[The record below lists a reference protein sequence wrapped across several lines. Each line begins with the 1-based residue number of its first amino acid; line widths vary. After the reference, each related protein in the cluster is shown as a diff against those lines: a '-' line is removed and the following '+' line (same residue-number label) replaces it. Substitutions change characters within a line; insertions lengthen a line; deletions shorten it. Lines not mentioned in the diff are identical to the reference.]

1 MTESLETQLSS
12 LTFNEELDS
21 TYDAIVESC
30 PKFRILLIGRSGVGK
45 SALINAV
52 FGSGVAIEEHGIQPG
67 TVPDI
72 NHEFVLP
79 NNPRL
84 VFHDSQGFSH
94 GDGQN
99 FETVLRFIRERG
111 KRPQLED
118 RLHVIWLCTEIP
130 IYGGSL
136 FQTAEERILHSSDL
150 KVPIVIVF
158 TKFDKP
164 VNKIKRKLPKTVD
177 RDKVARDAAKDKF
190 QKDYAESLSTL
201 PASIPHVEVSKH
213 IDFKDTLDQ
222 LVDLTEKEVKGA
234 MSYVWASSQCPSA
247 DLKIKASI
255 QILERVI
262 EKSEHPGPFSEQ
274 VAGRCVEGPRVVGVA
289 HLPVTHLTIHQLLGL
304 RRPSRCKPFRINHF
318 VIFSVGQLLKSN
330 LFKTKMTTLQEDLL
344 DDESST
350 FPKIPLG
357 AVATVAGIVSG
368 VIPPAAPFAIPIAA
382 GLVFAAWVYK
392 VYLTTYEPLA
402 SSHQMFMSRR
412 SPQVL
417 RGLMGYIIDLT
428 IVMQSLF
435 WLTRARAEA
444 KSKAVGDPIATVPL
458 SKRLVEL
465 AYKAYATDEHSRTV
479 HAEIRTGVELT
490 KITIVSTSL
499 GLNILACQG
508 HKIHNFAF
516 SALYGSVQASVGLDL
531 NPQTKSSS
539 DQVILKVA
547 PPSTVEFNTDVLTAS
562 ISPS

>member
-1 MTESLETQLSS
+1 MTAQLKITCDQPLDKAVSFLLPPSMTESLETQLSS

-111 KRPQLED
+111 ERPQLED

-177 RDKVARDAAKDKF
+177 RDKHPTRRGL
-190 QKDYAESLSTL
+190 QYALIAFFGFDSLIISL
-201 PASIPHVEVSKH
+201 EH
-213 IDFKDTLDQ
+213 IDFKDTLDR

-255 QILERVI
+255 QIGK
-262 EKSEHPGPFSEQ
+262 KSRPISRLCSAFSSLWLD
-274 VAGRCVEGPRVVGVA
+274 VV
-289 HLPVTHLTIHQLLGL
+289 L
-304 RRPSRCKPFRINHF
+304 RDLVSCWGFDDPQ
-318 VIFSVGQLLKSN
+318 GLLKSN

-444 KSKAVGDPIATVPL
+444 ESKAVGDPIATVPL

-479 HAEIRTGVELT
+479 HAEIRQFVKRTIALKPELVLGQ
-490 KITIVSTSL
+490 IVKLIETHRFQPSKGFQSE
-499 GLNILACQG
+499 AE
-508 HKIHNFAF
+508 
-516 SALYGSVQASVGLDL
+516 SERGSVEESVNWDTG
-531 NPQTKSSS
+531 NS
-539 DQVILKVA
+539 V
-547 PPSTVEFNTDVLTAS
+547 
-562 ISPS
+562 

>member
-45 SALINAV
+45 SALIN
-52 FGSGVAIEEHGIQPG
+52 AIEEHGIQPG

-111 KRPQLED
+111 ERPQLEN

-164 VNKIKRKLPKTVD
+164 VNKIRRKLPKTVD

-213 IDFKDTLDQ
+213 IDFKDTLDR

-255 QILERVI
+255 HCWGFDDPQ
-262 EKSEHPGPFSEQ
+262 G
-274 VAGRCVEGPRVVGVA
+274 
-289 HLPVTHLTIHQLLGL
+289 
-304 RRPSRCKPFRINHF
+304 
-318 VIFSVGQLLKSN
+318 LLKSN

-479 HAEIRTGVELT
+479 HAEIRQFVKRTIALKPELVLGQ
-490 KITIVSTSL
+490 IVKLIETHRFQPSKGFQSE
-499 GLNILACQG
+499 AE
-508 HKIHNFAF
+508 
-516 SALYGSVQASVGLDL
+516 SERGSVEESVNWDTG
-531 NPQTKSSS
+531 NS
-539 DQVILKVA
+539 A
-547 PPSTVEFNTDVLTAS
+547 
-562 ISPS
+562 